1 VLRNED
7 EIILTNNETHNNT
20 DISHKFEESNI
31 AEENFKIKGGK
42 CYAFFKRLFDIFCSL
57 LAIIILSPILL
68 LLGLL
73 VVCTSKGPM
82 IYKSIRVG
90 KNGKEFKMYK
100 FRSMKDGAEKE
111 KALLERQNEV
121 NGGVTFKMKDDPRIT
136 KFGKFIRKTSLDE
149 LPQLFNILKGDMSII
164 GPRAALPKEVALY
177 DERAKK
183 RLLVPQGLSGE
194 WQTHGRSSTTFE
206 QMIDMDLDYIQNKR
220 GFWYDFGLC
229 FLTVWVVI
237 THKGAE

>member
-1 VLRNED
+1 MLRNED

>member
-1 VLRNED
+1 MLRNED

-206 QMIDMDLDYIQNKR
+206 QMIDMDLDYIQEKR
-220 GFWYDFGLC
+220 GFWYDISLC

-237 THKGAE
+237 THEGAE